1 MLCLHTGCLECDHLL
16 QVDYVIH
23 DILCQSLL
31 FVCTIFEF
39 DELVNEISMLLVQK
53 FGHML
58 CLLFDKF
65 ASFL

>member
-1 MLCLHTGCLECDHLL
+1 MLCLITRRFKGDHLL
-16 QVDYVIH
+16 QVDYFIH
-23 DILCQSLL
+23 DILSQSLL

-39 DELVNEISMLLVQK
+39 DELMYDISMLLVQK